1 MDLSFNKINKINQKN
16 LSFQGLKG
24 DYNSS
29 GTPVYKFIPPP
40 FNQSKERVILQIVPL
55 EENVGMAGFKE
66 PKETEILEFDFVGN
80 EPLEISQDKF
90 NKASKSSAFA
100 YRYKIASK
108 DTDKARFEID
118 KFKTINIAGKKGV
131 MNLIDR
137 GETYGITPKAG
148 PMRHSFL
155 DSDVILN
162 SKGQIMTQDSEF
174 VRNHFNKLGG
184 NIKGLTYLLKNT
196 DELNP
201 YRYIMTTPDIGADNT
216 SSHKYWPN
224 NQYQCSNIDD
234 FKEFN
239 YELFKRG
246 KGYVA
251 DGAFTS
257 QSLQSPF
264 VQHILKWGEE
274 SPFYNML
281 KVGGEIG
288 LGILPDRNSENYD
301 EVFSHIG
308 VKLVNSPNS
317 EEYDD
322 TKSTYIQFFDDR
334 LSSKEQQNS
343 QELIVAY
350 DKKLDDHYEI
360 VGHQDSIQPYYFE
373 LPISDKKIKEF
384 GDKNAILLK
393 DISNLDEF
401 LTFPKYRIVEKS
413 KVSGASFWDG
423 NTDIIKMNLSN
434 PGKNSDKI
442 QGMLDAK
449 DYILG
454 VATFWSEAIQSDFIL
469 NLAKAKQDERK
480 AIALNNNVTQAQFD
494 AIVSDAEFM
503 DSLVLKQDKTIYD
516 YLDEFPY
523 QSIETSPELSAIFA
537 QPKFKDDLYAKGFE
551 DTIVETIE
559 NVLNEAIPER
569 YQNDDDY
576 KAFVV
581 KTYANT
587 IIKTLFAGSMAPESV
602 DKQGKIKTDELKK
615 VTLKSMLHP
624 PVGSP
629 DIERKQVVEEIKSKF
644 NSEAVSGL
652 QNTIKKELKNIS
664 LEDFMQAEQV
674 VLFSK
679 AGLNW
684 RFDAAKDIGDLDA
697 VRNGDTTLDAVWN
710 GQGEDE
716 GVQAFWTDFISRIRA
731 CNPSS
736 YIINELTML
745 PEFYVWNDID
755 SMYDFDSDLAEEY
768 LSKIQK
774 DASYGNDYENN
785 LPYAKEMQ
793 FVEKT
798 SSTTDSNYDKYFNNL
813 SNFIGLDPERG
824 EVKEKGD
831 VAKLK
836 KQTEDFLRFAQ
847 PNTAMYS
854 HVFVEN
860 HDKPRVLHVA
870 PLDTEL
876 YLRTDLTDSKNQKY
890 RDLAT
895 KLTGGRTD
903 YKNISAKA
911 VAVASKMTEVIDELS
926 FNSKEK
932 AQLKSA
938 LQDLTNGKDKNGK
951 NLFKRAEAFGVLPY
965 EVTIRD
971 LFNKSGIKYDDKDV
985 LKFHY
990 EMLKDS
996 MDLQEK
1002 MWQVTCALVGVPTL
1016 FNGMEFA
1023 QTGYETGSKNIY
1035 VGNRNQ
1041 VLHELKE
1048 TDGYKEYYN
1057 KMQAVTSLYK
1067 EPDMSALR
1075 GGFPIV
1081 LETKAS
1087 QAQENPYATTSK
1099 TDDGKYNYFISCV
1112 KNFIGNENVED
1123 KFEQI
1128 RKAISN
1134 KNTRC
1139 DFLQNALKIAPDNAN
1154 HEVFPEVVNELE
1166 NYFKHEEKNNNA
1178 FDFWSM
1184 FKYDET
1190 GSKTISVISNY
1201 GVKQNGDCQIESIP
1215 IKDENKRAV
1224 LDDGTIL
1231 KRKIYADGKFKDDG
1245 NTYIVKDGEI
1255 VAQNGNKIRIT
1266 DTVSNFYVP
1275 KKTFFK

>member
-16 LSFQGLKG
+16 VSFQGLKG

-29 GTPVYKFIPPP
+29 GAPVYKFIPPP
-40 FNQSKERVILQIVPL
+40 FNQNKEFAVLQIVPL
-55 EENVGMAGFKE
+55 EENAGMAGFRE
-66 PKETEILEFDFVGN
+66 PKEHEILEFNFDGN
-80 EPLEISQDKF
+80 KPLEISQDKF
-90 NKASKSSAFA
+90 NKANKSSAFA
-100 YRYKIASK
+100 YRYKISLK
-108 DTDKARFEID
+108 DTDKSRFEID

-137 GETYGITPKAG
+137 GETYGISPKAG

-162 SKGQIMTQDSEF
+162 SKGQMTSQDAEF

-201 YRYIMTTPDIGADNT
+201 YRYVMTTPDIGADNT
-216 SSHKYWPN
+216 SSHRYWPN

-264 VQHILKWGEE
+264 VQHILKWGDE
-274 SPFYNML
+274 SPYYNML
-281 KVGGEIG
+281 KVNGELG

-301 EVFSHIG
+301 EIFSHIG
-308 VKLVNSPNS
+308 VKLVNSPKS
-317 EEYDD
+317 DEYDD
-322 TKSTYIQFFDDR
+322 RKPTYIQFFDDR
-334 LSSKEQQNS
+334 LSSAKQQNS
-343 QELIVAY
+343 QDLIMAY

-360 VGHQDSIQPYYFE
+360 MGHQDSVQPYYFE
-373 LPISDKKIKEF
+373 LPISSKKIKEF

-393 DISNLDEF
+393 DVSNLDEF
-401 LTFPKYRIVEKS
+401 LTFPKFKIAQKA
-413 KVSGASFWDG
+413 KVSGAAFWDG

-434 PGKNSDKI
+434 PGKNPAKI
-442 QGMLDAK
+442 KGMLDAK
-449 DYILG
+449 EYVLG

-480 AIALNNNVTQAQFD
+480 TIALNNDLSLEQFE
-494 AIVSDAEFM
+494 AITKDAEFM
-503 DSLVLKQDKTIYD
+503 DSLVIKQDKSLYD

-537 QPKFKDDLYAKGFE
+537 QPKFRDELYAKGFE

-559 NVLNEAIPER
+559 NVLNEVIPER
-569 YQNDDDY
+569 YQNDDEY
-576 KAFVV
+576 KAFVI

-587 IIKTLFAGSMAPESV
+587 IIKTLFAGSMAPDAIEK
-602 DKQGKIKTDELKK
+602 DGKIKTEELRN
-615 VTLKSMLHP
+615 VTLKTMLHP

-629 DIERKQVVEEIKSKF
+629 DIERRQVVEEIKSAF
-644 NSEAVSGL
+644 NPSVLSGL
-652 QNTIKKELKNIS
+652 QNKIEKELKNIS
-664 LEDFMQAEQV
+664 LEDFMQAEQI
-674 VLFSK
+674 VLLSK

-697 VRNGDTTLDAVWN
+697 IRSGNTTFDAVWN
-710 GQGEDE
+710 GEGDDE
-716 GVQAFWTDFISRIRA
+716 GVQAFWTDFVSRIRA

-736 YIINELTML
+736 YVINEITTL
-745 PEFYVWNDID
+745 PEFYVWNDVD
-755 SMYDFDSDLAEEY
+755 SMYDFDEELAKEY
-768 LSKIQK
+768 LSKVEK
-774 DASYGNDYENN
+774 DPSYGEDYENN

-793 FVEKT
+793 FIEKT

-813 SNFIGLDPERG
+813 SGFIGLDPEHG
-824 EVKEKGD
+824 EVKERGD

-836 KQTEDFLRFAQ
+836 EQTQHFLKFAQ

-870 PLDTEL
+870 PLDTVL
-876 YLRTDLTDSKNQKY
+876 YLRTDLTDESNKKY
-890 RDLAT
+890 RALAT

-903 YKNISAKA
+903 YKNISPKA
-911 VAVASKMTEVIDELS
+911 VAVAQAMSDTIDKLS
-926 FNSKEK
+926 YSAKEK
-932 AQLKSA
+932 QELKSA

-971 LFNKSGIKYDDKDV
+971 LFKKSGIKYDDNDI

-990 EMLKDS
+990 EMLKDGIS
-996 MDLQEK
+996 DQEK

-1041 VLHELKE
+1041 VLHDLKDV
-1048 TDGYKEYYN
+1048 DGYKEYYN
-1057 KMQAVTSLYK
+1057 KMQAITSLYK

-1075 GGFPIV
+1075 GGFPII
-1081 LETKAS
+1081 LEDGDIK
-1087 QAQENPYATTSK
+1087 NPYAK
-1099 TDDGKYNYFISCV
+1099 TDKTDQGKYDYFVGQIKAFV
-1112 KNFIGNENVED
+1112 GNGDIDE
-1123 KFEQI
+1123 KFKEI
-1128 RKAISN
+1128 RQYKPNTKAYH
-1134 KNTRC
+1134 
-1139 DFLQNALKIAPDNAN
+1139 DFLNNVLNIGEEYEN
-1154 HEVFPEVVNELE
+1154 HEIFPKVLDDIEKTV
-1166 NYFKHEEKNNNA
+1166 KHDSAK
-1178 FDFWSM
+1178 FSFWSM
-1184 FKYDET
+1184 FKYDEF

-1215 IKDENKRAV
+1215 IRDENGRAV
-1224 LDDGTIL
+1224 LDEGTIL

-1245 NTYIVKDGEI
+1245 NKYIVKDGAI
-1255 VAQNGNKIRIT
+1255 VAQNGKIRIS
-1266 DTVSNFYVP
+1266 DTVANFYVP
-1275 KKTFFK
+1275 KKTYF